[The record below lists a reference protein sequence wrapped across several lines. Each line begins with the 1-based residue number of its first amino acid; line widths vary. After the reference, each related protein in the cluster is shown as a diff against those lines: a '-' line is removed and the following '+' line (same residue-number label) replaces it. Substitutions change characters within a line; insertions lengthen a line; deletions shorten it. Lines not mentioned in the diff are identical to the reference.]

1 MSNLIDTLTID
12 TSTIAQMR
20 SSGKYDYYS
29 QKLPIPEDD
38 SRNLDIDLPDLPSSE
53 LNPEVAKIVMIVIF
67 AIIIGLVVYYMYKNG
82 VFSRNKKV
90 KKSKKE
96 DDSSAEGLDISGID
110 FAKELS
116 EAKREGRWND
126 AVRLCY
132 LQTLHDLN
140 ENNVVVWQLH
150 KTPTEYSIEAGD
162 VSFTNM
168 TNLFLRIRYGLF
180 DASEDDVNDME
191 RWQLSVRKGGGDEK

>member
-67 AIIIGLVVYYMYKNG
+67 AIIIGLVFYYMYKNG
-82 VFSRNKKV
+82 MFSRNKKV

-126 AVRLCY
+126 VVRLCY

>member
-1 MSNLIDTLTID
+1 
-12 TSTIAQMR
+12 
-20 SSGKYDYYS
+20 
-29 QKLPIPEDD
+29 
-38 SRNLDIDLPDLPSSE
+38 
-53 LNPEVAKIVMIVIF
+53 
-67 AIIIGLVVYYMYKNG
+67 
-82 VFSRNKKV
+82 
-90 KKSKKE
+90 
-96 DDSSAEGLDISGID
+96 
-110 FAKELS
+110 
-116 EAKREGRWND
+116 
-126 AVRLCY
+126 